1 MPPSCSPSTTS
12 PRAPVCRA
20 RSSKPGVLVPRSTD
34 GAEVFT
40 TADVELVGAGLRL
53 LEAGFPLADLLTLAS
68 RHDTATHAI
77 AEDAVQLFDEYVR
90 EPLRTQDLTD
100 DERAE
105 RLVAAFR
112 TLLPTV
118 TTLVA
123 NHFRRVL
130 LEVAQEHLEAVGE
143 PTELAAASNEPGWG
157 AA

>member
-1 MPPSCSPSTTS
+1 V
-12 PRAPVCRA
+12 PRPILEAVVRA
-20 RSSKPGVLVPRSTD
+20 GVLVPRSTD
-34 GAEVFT
+34 GVEAFT

-68 RHDTATHAI
+68 RHDAATHAI
-77 AEDAVQLFDEYVR
+77 AENAVQLFDEYVR

-130 LEVAQEHLEAVGE
+130 LEVAQEHLERVGE